1 MLTHKQTADILI
13 LVFTYSVLFLAL
25 PRDDLHLLSV
35 EKKIKSHGIHHN
47 CFACSI
53 MIPESFSKGSFATL
67 SFFPLPNFS
76 NSRTSE
82 KTG

>member
-1 MLTHKQTADILI
+1 MLPHKQTADFLI

-47 CFACSI
+47 CFRLFHHDSGKFLKRKFRH
-53 MIPESFSKGSFATL
+53 SQL
-67 SFFPLPNFS
+67 LPPAELLKLQNI
-76 NSRTSE
+76 
-82 KTG
+82 